1 MFSALGINEH
11 PHPLLG
17 YFVSLVEM
25 DSDKLLARIQPSEND
40 EEDNTKEFSRIL
52 KAVEQRIAAMRGV
65 GICWKI
71 NEAIDAIEISA
82 DIIIILLSRNVHHNE
97 LYYLVDAW

>member
-1 MFSALGINEH
+1 MVCCAVTGRYLERILRVAKLTPKGAKKLSADLNYLINVFSALGINGH

-52 KAVEQRIAAMRGV
+52 KAVEQRIAAMHGV
-65 GICWKI
+65 GIC
-71 NEAIDAIEISA
+71 
-82 DIIIILLSRNVHHNE
+82 
-97 LYYLVDAW
+97 